1 MKYLILSALLT
12 LTLSLTAKE
21 KIDYEVGDELK
32 QKRDNSVIL
41 FHYKHDAIE
50 LILNRE
56 FIDSPYD
63 LFIDARDL
71 YRIKKGEKIR
81 LVESFRD
88 GKIFK
93 VELLK
98 EKPRRDHYFIEL
110 ESLRSYSLINPETT
124 SG

>member
-1 MKYLILSALLT
+1 MKYLLILILTT
-12 LTLSLTAKE
+12 LTFTVFAKE
-21 KIDYEVGDELK
+21 KIIYEIGDELK
-32 QKRDNSVIL
+32 LKRDNSVVL
-41 FHYKHDAIE
+41 YFYKNDAIE
-50 LILNRE
+50 LSLNRD
-56 FIDSPYD
+56 FLDSPFR

-81 LVESFRD
+81 LLEIFRE

-98 EKPRRDHYFIEL
+98 QQSKRDYYFVEL
-110 ESLRSYSLINPETT
+110 ESLKHYSLIKPETS

>member
-1 MKYLILSALLT
+1 MKYLLILILTT
-12 LTLSLTAKE
+12 LTFTVFAKE
-21 KIDYEVGDELK
+21 QIIYEIGDELK
-32 QKRDNSVIL
+32 LKRDNSVVL
-41 FHYKHDAIE
+41 YFYKNDAIE
-50 LILNRE
+50 LSLNRD
-56 FIDSPYD
+56 FLDSPLR

-81 LVESFRD
+81 LLEIFRD

-98 EKPRRDHYFIEL
+98 QQSKRDYYFVEL
-110 ESLRSYSLINPETT
+110 ESLKHYSLIKPETS

>member
-1 MKYLILSALLT
+1 MKYLIFSVLVMLTFSLS
-12 LTLSLTAKE
+12 AKE
-21 KIDYEVGDELK
+21 KTVYEVGDELK
-32 QKRDNSVIL
+32 LKRDNSVVL
-41 FHYKHDAIE
+41 FYFKHDAIE
-50 LILNRE
+50 LSLNRE
-56 FIDSPYD
+56 FIDSPYG

-98 EKPRRDHYFIEL
+98 EKSRSCLLYTSPSPRD
-110 ESLRSYSLINPETT
+110 
-124 SG
+124 

>member
-1 MKYLILSALLT
+1 MKYLILSVLLT

-21 KIDYEVGDELK
+21 KIVYEVGDELK
-32 QKRDNSVIL
+32 LKRDNSVVL
-41 FHYKHDAIE
+41 FYYKHDAIE

-98 EKPRRDHYFIEL
+98 EKTRRDYYFIEFD
-110 ESLRSYSLINPETT
+110 SLRSYKLIKTETA

>member
-1 MKYLILSALLT
+1 MKYLIFSVLVT
-12 LTLSLTAKE
+12 LTFSLSAKE
-21 KIDYEVGDELK
+21 KTVYEVGDELTL
-32 QKRDNSVIL
+32 KRDNSVVL
-41 FHYKHDAIE
+41 FYYKHDAIE
-50 LILNRE
+50 LNLNRE
-56 FIDSPYD
+56 FIDSPYS

>member
-1 MKYLILSALLT
+1 MKYLLILILTT
-12 LTLSLTAKE
+12 LTFTVFAKE
-21 KIDYEVGDELK
+21 QIIYEIGDELK
-32 QKRDNSVIL
+32 LKRDNSVVL
-41 FHYKHDAIE
+41 YFYKNDAIE
-50 LILNRE
+50 LSLNRD
-56 FIDSPYD
+56 FLDSPFR

-81 LVESFRD
+81 LLEIFRD

-98 EKPRRDHYFIEL
+98 QQSKRDYYFVEL
-110 ESLRSYSLINPETT
+110 ESLKHYSLIKPETS